1 MARNIDV
8 NIKDPT
14 VKVLASYA
22 KYLLNSLANN
32 NQSIWFLDHFR
43 RMDIAINLYISWK
56 YINII
61 LGKATLG
68 VEIDKKRK

>member
-32 NQSIWFLDHFR
+32 NQSI
-43 RMDIAINLYISWK
+43 
-56 YINII
+56 
-61 LGKATLG
+61 
-68 VEIDKKRK
+68 